1 MLVKVVKEKMEDA
14 RITLRK
20 EREAAWDDI
29 QKKEKEGLISED
41 DKFRAKEEMQK
52 YVDEGNKNFEA
63 LFAKKEE
70 EILN

>member
-1 MLVKVVKEKMEDA
+1 MEDA

-29 QKKEKEGLISED
+29 QKKEKEGLVSED
-41 DKFRAKEEMQK
+41 DKFRAKDEMQK
-52 YVDEGNKNFEA
+52 YVDEGNKNLEA
-63 LFAKKEE
+63 LFVKKEE